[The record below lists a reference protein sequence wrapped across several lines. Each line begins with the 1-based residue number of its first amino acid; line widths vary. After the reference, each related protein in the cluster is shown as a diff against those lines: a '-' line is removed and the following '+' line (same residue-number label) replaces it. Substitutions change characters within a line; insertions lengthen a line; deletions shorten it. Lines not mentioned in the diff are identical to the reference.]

1 MAVVVRLRPSHIVNS
16 KASSMDLT
24 RTLNSCHRLMLS
36 LVVFF
41 VAGCGPTGPQGGPRV
56 ETVNVKGTVMV
67 DGAPAGFL
75 QITAVPNGGA
85 GAVPMNSTA
94 LTAGDGSFSLS
105 TYESG
110 DGVSAGDYSL
120 TFVWGEMNLLNGR
133 YAGDK
138 LNGKYAD
145 AAASEVKLT
154 IAAGAEPKDLGTI
167 ELSTQ

>member
-1 MAVVVRLRPSHIVNS
+1 MLPGVIIDNLRAFS
-16 KASSMDLT
+16 KGLMTISKSYFPLLT
-24 RTLNSCHRLMLS
+24 

-41 VAGCGPTGPQGGPRV
+41 ATGCGPTGPQGGPRV
-56 ETVNVKGTVMV
+56 ETVRVTGTVMV

-75 QITAVPNGGA
+75 QVSAVAKDGA

-94 LTAGDGSFSLS
+94 LTAGNGTFSLS

-110 DGVSAGDYSL
+110 DGVPPGDYTL
-120 TFVWGEMNLLNGR
+120 TFVWGEMNLMNGQ
-133 YAGDK
+133 YSGDK
-138 LNGKYAD
+138 LEGRYAD
-145 AAASEVKLT
+145 AAKSEVTLT

>member
-1 MAVVVRLRPSHIVNS
+1 MVFFDLFNSIRAFLLVAVV
-16 KASSMDLT
+16 T
-24 RTLNSCHRLMLS
+24 
-36 LVVFF
+36 VV
-41 VAGCGPTGPQGGPRV
+41 GCGPTGPQGGPRV
-56 ETVNVKGTVMV
+56 ETVNVTGTVMV

-75 QITAVPNGGA
+75 QITALPKGGA

-110 DGVSAGDYSL
+110 DGVPAGDYSL
-120 TFVWGEMNLLNGR
+120 TFVWGEMNLMNGQ

-138 LNGKYAD
+138 LDGRYSD
-145 AAASEVKLT
+145 AATSAVT
-154 IAAGAEPKDLGTI
+154 VTVTAGGEPQDLGTI

>member
-1 MAVVVRLRPSHIVNS
+1 MVVI
-16 KASSMDLT
+16 DLFNPF
-24 RTLNSCHRLMLS
+24 RTS
-36 LVVFF
+36 LF
-41 VAGCGPTGPQGGPRV
+41 VAILMVVGCGPTGPQGGPRV
-56 ETVNVKGTVMV
+56 ETVIVRGSVMV

-75 QITAVPNGGA
+75 QITAVPKGGA

-110 DGVSAGDYSL
+110 DGVPAGDYSL
-120 TFVWGEMNLLNGR
+120 TFIWGEMNLMNGQ

-145 AAASEVKLT
+145 AAKSAVT
-154 IAAGAEPKDLGTI
+154 VTVTAGGEPQDLGTV
-167 ELSTQ
+167 ELSTD